1 MRRRDLLA
9 GVTALAALAPLAACA
24 TAPGQAPS
32 SADARLLAMLDRHAE
47 TLDGP
52 SGPGGLSDAS
62 LAARAQAKATNAARL
77 AELQTIDRAALSPSA
92 AIDYDTAHYVYRTM
106 DDQYGRY
113 GFSDINLR
121 PSPYP
126 VSQMN
131 GGYYWLPDGI
141 GTRSPMGSPADA
153 DRYVAKLEQF
163 AVVLDQE
170 TEQLIHEAGQGV
182 IPPDFILEKT
192 TRQIAVLRDTSP
204 AENPLL
210 SSALTRA
217 AAAGLTGVDTRAV
230 AVFNDRIRPAL
241 TRQIAALDALKPR
254 ANSDAGIWAKPD
266 GEAYYV
272 SGLHSNTTAEYA
284 PGELH
289 QLGLT
294 WVRELSE
301 EMDALMRAQG
311 LTEGSVADRMAI
323 LDQDPR
329 FLKPSTDE
337 GRQAVIDFANAHID
351 AVRPLLPRAFTVLPD
366 YPVEVRRVSPA
377 IEAGA
382 PGGFYSASSDPNQP
396 SVIFLNLRL
405 VEENTLWR
413 TPTLLHHEG
422 IPGHHFQASVMK
434 ASGGMSAFRRAVR
447 FSAWTEG
454 WALYAEQ
461 LAAEIGAYDSD
472 PFGRIGYLQGQLFRA
487 CRVVVDTGIHHARW
501 TRREAIDWMVAN
513 AGELPE
519 AAEREIDRYC
529 VYPGQA
535 CSFMVGKQGILAAR
549 AQAASALGDRYD
561 LRAFN
566 DMVLASGPL
575 PVAVLQRATVQW
587 AERLNAA

>member
-9 GVTALAALAPLAACA
+9 GATALAALAPLAACA
-24 TAPGQAPS
+24 TVPAKASG
-32 SADARLLAMLDRHAE
+32 SADTRLLAMLDRHAE
-47 TLDGP
+47 TLKEQGE
-52 SGPGGLSDAS
+52 GGLGDYS
-62 LAARAQAKATNAARL
+62 LAGRARSRANNTARL
-77 AELQTIDRAALSPSA
+77 AELHTIDRAELSPAA
-92 AIDYDTAHYVYRTM
+92 AIDYDTARYVYRTM

-131 GGYYWLPDGI
+131 GAYYWLPDGI
-141 GTRSPMGSPADA
+141 GTRSPMGSPQDA
-153 DRYVAKLEQF
+153 EGYVEKLSQF

-170 TEQLIHEAGQGV
+170 TEQLVHEAGQGI

-192 TRQIAVLRDTSP
+192 TRQIAVLRDTPP
-204 AENPLL
+204 ASNPLL
-210 SSALTRA
+210 ASALSRA
-217 AAAGLTGVDTRAV
+217 ATAGLAGVESRAV

-254 ANSDAGIWAKPD
+254 ANSDAGVWAKPD

-272 SGLHSNTTAEYA
+272 SSMHSNTTTEYA

-289 QLGLT
+289 QMGLA
-294 WVRELSE
+294 WVREITAE
-301 EMDALMRAQG
+301 IDGLMRAQG
-311 LTEGSVADRMAI
+311 LTEGSIVERMTI
-323 LDQDPR
+323 LDEDPR
-329 FLKPSTDE
+329 FLKASTDA
-337 GRQAVIDFANAHID
+337 GREEVIAVANAQLHAI
-351 AVRPLLPRAFTVLPD
+351 RPLLPRAFTVLPD

-382 PGGFYSASSDPNQP
+382 PGGFYSASSDPAQP

-422 IPGHHFQASVMK
+422 IPGHHFQASVMS
-434 ASGGMSAFRRAVR
+434 ASRGISAFRRAVR

-461 LAAEIGAYDSD
+461 LAAEIGAYEND

-501 TRREAIDWMVAN
+501 SRREAIDWMVAN

-535 CSFMVGKQGILAAR
+535 CAFMVGKQGILAAR
-549 AQAASALGDRYD
+549 QKTAEILGEAFD
-561 LRAFN
+561 LRTFN

-575 PVAVLQRATVQW
+575 PIAVLQQAIVHW
-587 AERLNAA
+587 AEALRSV